1 MDKVKNE
8 LDKLFNFIEDFNGE
22 TGSNLVVVAFVDDL
36 DRCLEGRN
44 VKVLE
49 AIQLMLSVPG
59 APVIA
64 FLAIDSRIVVSS
76 IEETFGEVMRS
87 AYISGWEYLDK
98 IVQLS
103 FAVPEPPALKMQR
116 LARSCLQGNAAKPD
130 EVKKMLKRH
139 ARFAAV
145 NK

>member
-1 MDKVKNE
+1 MCVRFADARCSFTGEAIFEEAKSIGDELGFMAKVKNE
-8 LDKLFNFIEDFNGE
+8 LDKLFTFIEKFNEE
-22 TGSNLVVVAFVDDL
+22 TESNLVVVAFVDDL

-76 IEETFGEVMRS
+76 IEETFGAPVN
-87 AYISGWEYLDK
+87 
-98 IVQLS
+98 
-103 FAVPEPPALKMQR
+103 
-116 LARSCLQGNAAKPD
+116 ARI
-130 EVKKMLKRH
+130 
-139 ARFAAV
+139 
-145 NK
+145 